1 MTEAKRLLIISPNP
15 VAGENL
21 RDEVKRRAG
30 DAGAEVRLIMPAA
43 EDSKLKHAFG
53 DVDEARA
60 ESREQLEHSVK
71 GLDGENITVSSAVG
85 DADPLIATEDAL
97 GSFAA
102 DEILIVTHP
111 DQDAEWFEEDLFERA
126 AERFEP
132 PVVHVE
138 LAGNGERLKETGE
151 SDTGVPRDEPDEGEL
166 VLSRNLPPFSK
177 RDLIGIVVAIGG
189 TIVLAILAASSDHGD
204 SGFAG
209 SSAVRILIAIAFA
222 LVNLAH
228 VVGLVLFNSQKYRG
242 AGQALFANL
251 SLWGTLAAIVVSL
264 LL

>member
-1 MTEAKRLLIISPNP
+1 MAASKRLLIVSPNQ
-15 VAGENL
+15 VDGEAL
-21 RDEVKRRAG
+21 RDEVNRRTG
-30 DAGAEVRLIMPAA
+30 DAPTEVRLIIPAV
-43 EDSKLKHAFG
+43 EESKLKHTFG
-53 DVDEARA
+53 DVDEAVA
-60 ESREQLEHSVK
+60 ESQEQLAPSVE
-71 GLDGENITVSSAVG
+71 GLEGGNIKVSAAVG

-97 GSFAA
+97 GGFPA
-102 DEILIVTHP
+102 DEVLIVTHRER
-111 DQDAEWFEEDLFERA
+111 DAEWFEEGLFERA

-132 PVVHVE
+132 PVIHVE

-151 SDTGVPRDEPDEGEL
+151 SDAGVSRDEPDEGEL

-177 RDLIGIVVAIGG
+177 RDLLGIVVAIGG
-189 TIVLAILAASSDHGD
+189 TIVLALLAASSDHGD

-228 VVGLVLFNSQKYRG
+228 VVGLLFFNSQKYRG
-242 AGQALFANL
+242 GGRALFANL
-251 SLWGTLAAIVVSL
+251 SLWGTLAALVVSL